1 VQRDHLARSSLVL
14 LASLQLLALAS
25 SIYDTCLTEANA
37 DRITADRDRSDNHEA
52 SMPSGEVQRSLSI
65 TEQNAFPQSAM
76 S

>member
-1 VQRDHLARSSLVL
+1 M
-14 LASLQLLALAS
+14 
-25 SIYDTCLTEANA
+25 YDTCLTEANA